1 MHLSITESSAEP
13 LHRQIYSQLRS
24 LILSGKIGE
33 GEPLQ
38 SIRKLAKELR
48 VSVITVKK
56 AYETLEAER
65 LIYARVGKG
74 YFVNQLSDNT
84 KESMALNDFESAVSP
99 LIDKALSEGI
109 NKTKILETLKNLL
122 ESK

>member
-1 MHLSITESSAEP
+1 MHLNITESSSEP
-13 LHRQIYSQLRS
+13 LHRQIYSQIRS

-33 GEPLQ
+33 GEALQ

-56 AYETLEAER
+56 SYETLEAEG

-74 YFVNQLSDNT
+74 YFVSGISENS
-84 KESMALNDFESAVSP
+84 KESMALTDFKSAVSP
-99 LIDKALSEGI
+99 LIDKAISEGI
-109 NKTKILETLKNLL
+109 NKSKILETLNKIL

>member
-1 MHLSITESSAEP
+1 MHLNITESSSEP
-13 LHRQIYSQLRS
+13 LHRQIYSQIRS
-24 LILSGKIGE
+24 LILSGKIVE
-33 GEPLQ
+33 GEALQ

-56 AYETLEAER
+56 SYETLEAEG

-74 YFVNQLSDNT
+74 YFVSGISENS
-84 KESMALNDFESAVSP
+84 KESMALKDFESAVSP

-109 NKTKILETLKNLL
+109 NKSKILETLNKILG
-122 ESK
+122 SQ

>member
-13 LHRQIYSQLRS
+13 LHRQIYLQIRS

-56 AYETLEAER
+56 AYETLEAEG

-74 YFVNQLSDNT
+74 YFVNKISDNS
-84 KESMALNDFESAVSP
+84 KESMALSDLESAVSP

-109 NKTKILETLKNLL
+109 KKDKILETLKNIL

>member
-1 MHLSITESSAEP
+1 MHLNITESSSEP
-13 LHRQIYSQLRS
+13 LHRQIYSQIRS
-24 LILSGKIGE
+24 LILSGKIVE
-33 GEPLQ
+33 GEALQ

-56 AYETLEAER
+56 SYETLEAEG

-74 YFVNQLSDNT
+74 YFVSGISENS
-84 KESMALNDFESAVSP
+84 KESMALTDFESAVSP

-109 NKTKILETLKNLL
+109 NKSKILETLNKVLG
-122 ESK
+122 SK

>member
-1 MHLSITESSAEP
+1 MHISITESSAEP
-13 LHRQIYSQLRS
+13 LHRQIYSQVRS
-24 LILSGKIGE
+24 YILSGKIGE

-38 SIRKLAKELR
+38 SIRKQAKELR

-56 AYETLEAER
+56 AYETLEAEG

-74 YFVNQLSDNT
+74 YFVNKISDSS
-84 KESMALNDFESAVSP
+84 KENMALDDLESAVSP

-109 NKTKILETLKNLL
+109 NKSKILETLKNIL